1 MNIAPGPQESVRLSW
16 FRQLDSQLVIVIAST
31 VLISFIVL
39 GGVISARTRSSML
52 GRELNY
58 LSTLSSTYAQHLS
71 QQVDKTRSIVNA
83 YSFDNNLRE
92 ALLEGDTRQSFFL
105 LGYAREASAYLEDIV
120 LADLDGEVLV
130 SGSLRMEGES
140 IANYPAFSL
149 AVESGSSAIGT
160 VASVSRAQ
168 APSIGIAAPIIQDG
182 RVIGA
187 LLGVFN
193 LERFGIDFL
202 TSSLPGDLYEVFVV
216 DESGSYVI
224 HPRRGL
230 ILQPVE
236 EGLYEQ
242 ISRRSG
248 EGESRVFGPGTR
260 TFRTGDRYFAIA
272 GTTILPWYLGVSV
285 DQSSLGGPLNRILL
299 ASMFIALMF
308 ALGLAFILYYYLRAL
323 IVTPVLSLRERVAHF
338 DGTGNAIKPEFRRN
352 NELRLLEQQLAL
364 MSSDITERN
373 QRIATMYNQLLQ
385 AEKLASL
392 GGLVAGLSHEM
403 NTPLGNA
410 VTLVSNCREKIGEF
424 ETRLEENTLTRNEL
438 NRFVEYAGEAVDHV
452 SLNVKRAADLVR
464 DLKQVAV
471 DQGSMRRR
479 DFDLREVTDEVIST
493 IRHRVKRRPIS
504 IINDVDEHIALNS
517 YPGPLEQLLT
527 NLISNSLIHGYDEN
541 EAGEIRIRG
550 ALSDGM
556 VKIEY
561 TDDGHGIPAPALGK
575 IFDPFFTSK
584 MGQGGTG
591 LGLFLVQNIVRG
603 VYRGQIRVKSALG
616 QGVSFFIEFPEVPPE
631 KPRETLDFL
640 SI

>member
-1 MNIAPGPQESVRLSW
+1 M
-16 FRQLDSQLVIVIAST
+16 
-31 VLISFIVL
+31 
-39 GGVISARTRSSML
+39 RS
-52 GRELNY
+52 N
-58 LSTLSSTYAQHLS
+58 
-71 QQVDKTRSIVNA
+71 
-83 YSFDNNLRE
+83 
-92 ALLEGDTRQSFFL
+92 
-105 LGYAREASAYLEDIV
+105 
-120 LADLDGEVLV
+120 
-130 SGSLRMEGES
+130 
-140 IANYPAFSL
+140 
-149 AVESGSSAIGT
+149 
-160 VASVSRAQ
+160 
-168 APSIGIAAPIIQDG
+168 
-182 RVIGA
+182 
-187 LLGVFN
+187 
-193 LERFGIDFL
+193 
-202 TSSLPGDLYEVFVV
+202 
-216 DESGSYVI
+216 
-224 HPRRGL
+224 
-230 ILQPVE
+230 
-236 EGLYEQ
+236 
-242 ISRRSG
+242 
-248 EGESRVFGPGTR
+248 
-260 TFRTGDRYFAIA
+260 
-272 GTTILPWYLGVSV
+272 
-285 DQSSLGGPLNRILL
+285 
-299 ASMFIALMF
+299 
-308 ALGLAFILYYYLRAL
+308 
-323 IVTPVLSLRERVAHF
+323 
-338 DGTGNAIKPEFRRN
+338 PEFRRN

-438 NRFVEYAGEAVDHV
+438 NRFVEYVGEAVDHV

-561 TDDGHGIPAPALGK
+561 SDDGHGIPAPALGK

-616 QGVSFFIEFPEVPPE
+616 QRVRFFIEFPEVPPE